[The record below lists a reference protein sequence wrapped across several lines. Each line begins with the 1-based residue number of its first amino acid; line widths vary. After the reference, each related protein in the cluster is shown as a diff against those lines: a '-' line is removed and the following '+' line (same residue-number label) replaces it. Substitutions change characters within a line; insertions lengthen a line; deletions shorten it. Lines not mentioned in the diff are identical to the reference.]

1 MSIIETSGDS
11 GGWLGIAATG
21 AVYSQERSDLGKHVR
36 VEEGPYG
43 ATVGFA
49 IGDAKGKGAVCFIE
63 KRDAIEIAKA
73 ILRRFGE
80 TPER

>member
-1 MSIIETSGDS
+1 MSIETWGDS
-11 GGWLGIAATG
+11 GSWLGIAATG
-21 AVYSQERSDLGKHVR
+21 AVYSQEHSDLGKQVR

-49 IGDAKGKGAVCFIE
+49 VGGTKGNSGVCFIE
-63 KRDAIEIAKA
+63 KRDAVEIAKA